1 MCCRHLVRHA
11 GQNEVLHGDLQ
22 RRRGV
27 QGLVKNS
34 IPANRFILQAT
45 VYIVFYIFL
54 KVKTIAICLPILSY
68 IAFS

>member
-34 IPANRFILQAT
+34 IPANRFILQA
-45 VYIVFYIFL
+45 IVFYIFL
-54 KVKTIAICLPILSY
+54 KVKTFAICLPILSY

>member
-34 IPANRFILQAT
+34 IPANRFIL
-45 VYIVFYIFL
+45 
-54 KVKTIAICLPILSY
+54 
-68 IAFS
+68 